1 MSEFDQISALKKV
14 FDIGFIKESLYSFL
28 PTKKPY
34 SDLLTINN
42 DNEFI
47 SLSNLQT
54 FIIPIL
60 QTDKNNVEKIKDRL
74 NYIFN
79 REKYVVSFQKFEFEN
94 EFENIIYINIDDL
107 IIHSEKN
114 GACKRNLYSLI
125 LKGLIFND
133 KTYAQQWL

>member
-14 FDIGFIKESLYSFL
+14 FDIAFIKESLYSFL

-47 SLSNLQT
+47 SLSNAKT

-74 NYIFN
+74 NHVFN
-79 REKYVVSFQKFEFEN
+79 REKYVVSFQKSEFEN
-94 EFENIIYINIDDL
+94 EFDNIVYIDIDDL

>member
-1 MSEFDQISALKKV
+1 MSLLAYRTSKL
-14 FDIGFIKESLYSFL
+14 LYRRF
-28 PTKKPY
+28 
-34 SDLLTINN
+34 
-42 DNEFI
+42 
-47 SLSNLQT
+47 
-54 FIIPIL
+54 

-79 REKYVVSFQKFEFEN
+79 REKFLVSFQKFEFEN
-94 EFENIIYINIDDL
+94 EFDNIIYINIDDL